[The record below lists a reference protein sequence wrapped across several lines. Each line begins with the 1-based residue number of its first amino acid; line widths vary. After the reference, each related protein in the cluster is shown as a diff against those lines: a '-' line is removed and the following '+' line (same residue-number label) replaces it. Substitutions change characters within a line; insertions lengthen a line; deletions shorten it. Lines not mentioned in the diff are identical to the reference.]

1 MLVFSVEAEPEASAG
16 QLPKSEFSTIEK
28 EALKLAAE
36 GKEVAP
42 EEPAEGEGEAEVA
55 ASPGAEVFTQNCAT
69 CHTLAAAGAKG
80 TVGPNL
86 DQLKP
91 SESTVE
97 KQVINGGGA
106 MPAFGTT
113 KILTP
118 KEIKEVSKFV
128 AAVAGGQ
135 EPAH

>member
-1 MLVFSVEAEPEASAG
+1 MAGAERFAWNLMWGNVTVFGVAIIATLILG
-16 QLPKSEFSTIEK
+16 
-28 EALKLAAE
+28 
-36 GKEVAP
+36 AP
-42 EEPAEGEGEAEVA
+42 EPALA